1 MADTKIS
8 ELPVTTTI
16 ASPDV
21 APVVRAGVTMQADV
35 SLFGDSFLS
44 AETVRI
50 DPSGDDATG
59 IVGNLDKAFATTQGA
74 IDALELIIP
83 LPSNPIIYI
92 GGNAVGGFTT
102 LLPYLTIVGENGLE
116 TSGSQRT
123 ASAITGN
130 IRMSAEDGPE
140 VGTVV
145 LIIKNCWSNKSVTF
159 SGDAPNQELDLI
171 NSVFIGGV
179 IDFSTTGGNA
189 TIHGTYMGGLGSSF
203 SRVRNVAVNGGIS
216 TILNLTDIFVEG
228 GISAVNATNLEL
240 IRAVVTNIASG
251 INDVAKTDSFITG
264 TNSASG
270 TTSTNSDILFNPANY
285 DFSFLPTSEPT
296 EVGKAWIDTTGG
308 FNIVKVHL

>member
-35 SLFGDSFLS
+35 SLFGGPFLS
-44 AETVRI
+44 AESVRI

-59 IVGNLDKAFATTQGA
+59 IVGNLAKPFATTQGA
-74 IDALELIIP
+74 IDALELISP
-83 LPSNPIIYI
+83 LSSNPIIYI

-102 LLPYLTIVGENGLE
+102 ILPYLTIVGVNGAE
-116 TSGSQRT
+116 TSGTQPT

-130 IRMSAEDGPE
+130 ITMNAGEGPE

-145 LIIKNCWSNKSVTF
+145 LIVKNCWSSHSVTF
-159 SGDAPNQELDLI
+159 NGETSNQELILI

-179 IDFSTTGGNA
+179 ISFGTTGGNA
-189 TIHGTYMGGLGSSF
+189 AIHGTYMGGLDSAF
-203 SRVRNVAVNGGIS
+203 SRVHNVAVNGGP
-216 TILNLTDIFVEG
+216 LNLTDISSTG
-228 GISAVNATNLEL
+228 TIAATDATDLSL
-240 IRAVVTNIASG
+240 IRAVATNIAAS
-251 INDVAKTDSFITG
+251 INDVAKTDSFIVG

-270 TTSTNSDILFNPANY
+270 TTSTDTNVLFSPANY
-285 DFSFLPTSEPT
+285 DFSSLPTSEPT

-308 FNIVKVHL
+308 FNILKVHL